1 MSVTN
6 VTCKI
11 GDKEIKFETGKL
23 ALQAPGAV
31 VVTSGDT
38 NVLVTTVANETVR
51 EGIDFFPLTVDV
63 EERMYSAGKIPG
75 GFFRREGRQTEKAI
89 LACRLIDRPLRPS
102 FKEGFRCETQIIA
115 TVLSVDNEN
124 EYDVLALNAASLGLQ
139 LAGVPLDS
147 PIGAVRMS
155 LINDNWVPQASNTE
169 LEDSVFDMVIAGN
182 LNEKGEVDIVMVEA
196 GASDNAFEKIDA
208 GSKAPSEELVADGID
223 SSKQFISELI
233 AAQAE
238 LVSKNDVPVT
248 DWPLVEDFSKELK
261 SDIEDSY
268 KSEVENITSIT
279 DRKERSNKQSELE
292 EQVVEKYIN
301 EEEDNT
307 KAIKLAFKSLVKN
320 VVRDRV
326 ISGGERLDGRSPT
339 DIREISAEIGLLP
352 TVHGSSLFLRGE
364 TQVLNVTTL
373 GMGRLEQML
382 DTIDTVTSK
391 RYMHHYNFP
400 PYSTGEAYMMRGPK
414 RREIGHGALAEKA
427 LVPVIPTKID
437 FPYTIRVVSE
447 AISSN
452 GSTSQASVCAS
463 SLSLMAAGVP
473 IREHVAGIAMG
484 LISKDENY
492 VTLTDILGAEDALGD
507 MDFKVAGTRNVI
519 TALQLDMKIEG
530 LPSDVLRKALNQAM
544 DARHHILDIME
555 DTISTP
561 AESLSGNAPRLE
573 TVELPK
579 DKIGEVIGPKGKN
592 IRKIEEET
600 GVSVE
605 IDDDG
610 ILTLGSTEEDSLAAA
625 KEMVMLIID
634 PPEVEVDT
642 DYDGEVVSVATYGAF
657 INILPGRDGLL
668 HISKFHSEKRVKNPE
683 NVLNIGDKIKVHV
696 DSIENG
702 KVSLS
707 LLEDLDIPEESIDT
721 GGGNRGNRD
730 SRPRR
735 NDRSGRGNSGRGNS
749 GRGNS
754 DRGNR
759 SSRQSD
765 DSSKRKRVS
774 FEDEFEKGI

>member
-1 MSVTN
+1 MSIDN
-6 VTCKI
+6 VKVNI
-11 GDKEIKFETGKL
+11 GNAEIGFETGKL
-23 ALQAPGAV
+23 ALQAPGSV

-38 NVLVTTVANETVR
+38 TVLVTTVANKSVR
-51 EGIDFFPLTVDV
+51 DGIDFFPLTVDV

-102 FKEGFRCETQIIA
+102 FKDGFRCETQIIA

-124 EYDVLALNAASLGLQ
+124 EYDILALNAASLGLQ
-139 LAGVPLDS
+139 LAGVPLES
-147 PIGAVRMS
+147 AVGAVRMS
-155 LINDNWVPQASNTE
+155 LINDNWVVQATNTE
-169 LEDSVFDMVIAGN
+169 LEESVFDMVVAGS
-182 LNEKGEVDIVMVEA
+182 LNPKGEIDIVMVEA
-196 GASDNAFEKIDA
+196 GATDNAFNKIDE
-208 GSKAPSEELVADGID
+208 GSAAPSENIVADGID
-223 SSKQFISELI
+223 MSKEFISKLI
-233 AAQAE
+233 EAQKE
-238 LVSKNDVPVT
+238 LVAKRDVPEI
-248 DWPLVEDFSKELK
+248 DWPIIEDYSEELK
-261 SDIEDSY
+261 SQIGEAFGSDIEAAMAL
-268 KSEVENITSIT
+268 T
-279 DRKERSNKQSELE
+279 DRSERSEKQSELE
-292 EQVVEKYIN
+292 EQAVEKFLD
-301 EEEDNT
+301 EEDDNT
-307 KAIKLAFKSLVKN
+307 KAIKLAFKSIVKN
-320 VVRDRV
+320 TVRDRV
-326 ISGGERLDGRSPT
+326 LSGGARLDGRTPT
-339 DIREISAEIGLLP
+339 DIRNISAEINLLP
-352 TVHGSSLFLRGE
+352 IVHGSSLFLRGE

-373 GMGRLEQML
+373 GMSRLEQML

-400 PYSTGEAYMMRGPK
+400 PYSTGEAYPMRGPK

-427 LVPVIPTKID
+427 LVPVIPPKVD

-484 LISKDENY
+484 LISKDDTY

-530 LPSDVLRKALNQAM
+530 LPADVLRKALNQAM

-555 DTISTP
+555 DTIAEP

-573 TVELPK
+573 TIELPK

-592 IRKIEEET
+592 IKKIEEET
-600 GVSVE
+600 GCSVE

-610 ILTLGSTEEDSLAAA
+610 ILTLGSTEEEAIAAG

-634 PPEVEVDT
+634 PPEAEVGAE
-642 DYDGEVVSVATYGAF
+642 YDGEVVSVATYGAF

-668 HISKFHSEKRVKNPE
+668 HVSRFHSSKRVNNTE
-683 NVLNIGDKIKVHV
+683 AVVSVGDKIKVTV

-707 LLEDLDIPEESIDT
+707 PVEDLEIPKEAE
-721 GGGNRGNRD
+721 GGDSKNSRDRKPSRSRNGNRNGRD
-730 SRPRR
+730 KK
-735 NDRSGRGNSGRGNS
+735 
-749 GRGNS
+749 S
-754 DRGNR
+754 DNGGK
-759 SSRQSD
+759 SSN
-765 DSSKRKRVS
+765 RKRVS
-774 FEDEFEKGI
+774 FEDEFEKGL

>member
-6 VTCKI
+6 VTCNI

-23 ALQAPGAV
+23 ALQAPGSV

-38 NVLVTTVANETVR
+38 NVLVTTVANESVR

-63 EERMYSAGKIPG
+63 EERMYAAGKIPG

-102 FKEGFRCETQIIA
+102 FKDGFRCETQIIA

-124 EYDVLALNAASLGLQ
+124 EYDVLSLNAASLGLQ
-139 LAGVPLDS
+139 LAGIPLES
-147 PIGAVRMS
+147 PVGAVRMS
-155 LINDNWVPQASNTE
+155 LINDEWVVQATNTE
-169 LEDSVFDMVIAGN
+169 QEDSIFDMVIAGK
-182 LNEKGEVDIVMVEA
+182 LNENNEIDIVMVEA
-196 GASDNAFEKIDA
+196 GAKENTFEKIDE
-208 GSKAPSEELVADGID
+208 GSLAPSEDIVADGID
-223 SSKQFISELI
+223 MSKDYILSLI
-233 AAQAE
+233 NSQKE
-238 LVSKNDVPVT
+238 LVAMNDIPSV
-248 DWPLVEDFSKELK
+248 DWPLIEDYTDELK
-261 SDIEDSY
+261 SKIE
-268 KSEVENITSIT
+268 TSCKDELNEIASII
-279 DRKERSNKQSELE
+279 DRSERSSRQNELQE
-292 EQVVEKYIN
+292 KVVEEFLD
-301 EEEDNT
+301 EEEDNS
-307 KAIKLAFKSLVKN
+307 KAIKLAFKSIFKEL
-320 VVRDRV
+320 VRDRV
-326 ISGGERLDGRSPT
+326 VSGGPRLDGRSPT
-339 DIREISAEIGLLP
+339 DIRNISSEINLLP
-352 TVHGSSLFLRGE
+352 MVHGSSLFLRGE

-373 GMGRLEQML
+373 GMSRLEQML

-427 LVPVIPTKID
+427 ILPVIPPKAD

-473 IREHVAGIAMG
+473 IREHVSGIAMG
-484 LISKDENY
+484 LISKNSEF

-507 MDFKVAGTRNVI
+507 MDFKVAGTRGVI

-530 LPSDVLRKALNQAM
+530 LPSDILRKALEQAK

-555 DTISTP
+555 DTISEP
-561 AESLSGNAPRLE
+561 ADSLSGNAPRLE
-573 TVELPK
+573 SIELPK

-600 GVSVE
+600 GASAE

-610 ILTLGSTEEDSLAAA
+610 ILTLGSTEQESLDTA
-625 KEMVMLIID
+625 KEMVMAIID
-634 PPEVEVDT
+634 PEEPELNQE
-642 DYDGEVVSVATYGAF
+642 YEGEVVSLAKYGAF
-657 INILPGRDGLL
+657 INILPGRDGLM
-668 HISKFHSEKRVKNPE
+668 HISKFHSEIRVGDPE
-683 NVLNIGDKIKVHV
+683 KVLTVGDKIQVVV

-702 KVSLS
+702 KVGLTPVNDI
-707 LLEDLDIPEESIDT
+707 EIPEDAIEK
-721 GGGNRGNRD
+721 RQ
-730 SRPRR
+730 
-735 NDRSGRGNSGRGNS
+735 SGKRERKP
-749 GRGNS
+749 
-754 DRGNR
+754 R
-759 SSRQSD
+759 SSKPRENND
-765 DSSKRKRVS
+765 DNKKRKRVS

>member
-1 MSVTN
+1 MSIDN
-6 VTCKI
+6 VKVNI
-11 GDKEIKFETGKL
+11 GNAEIGFETGKL
-23 ALQAPGAV
+23 ALQAPGSV

-38 NVLVTTVANETVR
+38 TVLVTTVANKSVR
-51 EGIDFFPLTVDV
+51 DGIDFFPLTVDV

-102 FKEGFRCETQIIA
+102 FKDGFRCETQIIA

-124 EYDVLALNAASLGLQ
+124 EYDILALNAASLGLQ
-139 LAGVPLDS
+139 LAGVPLES
-147 PIGAVRMS
+147 AVGAVRMS
-155 LINDNWVPQASNTE
+155 LINDNWVVQATNTE
-169 LEDSVFDMVIAGN
+169 LEESVFDMVVAGS
-182 LNEKGEVDIVMVEA
+182 LNPKGEIDIVMVEA
-196 GASDNAFEKIDA
+196 GATDNAFNKIDE
-208 GSKAPSEELVADGID
+208 GSAAPSENIVADGID
-223 SSKQFISELI
+223 MSKEFIAKLI
-233 AAQAE
+233 EAQKE
-238 LVSKNDVPVT
+238 LVAKRDVPEI
-248 DWPLVEDFSKELK
+248 DWPIVEDYSEELK
-261 SDIEDSY
+261 SQISEAFGSDIEAAM
-268 KSEVENITSIT
+268 VIT
-279 DRKERSNKQSELE
+279 DRAERSEKQSELQE
-292 EQVVEKYIN
+292 LAVEKFLD
-301 EEEDNT
+301 EEDDNT
-307 KAIKLAFKSLVKN
+307 KAIKLAFKSIVKN
-320 VVRDRV
+320 TVRDRV
-326 ISGGERLDGRSPT
+326 LSGGARLDGRTPT
-339 DIREISAEIGLLP
+339 DIRNISAEINLLP

-373 GMGRLEQML
+373 GMSRLEQML

-400 PYSTGEAYMMRGPK
+400 PYSTGEAYPMRGPK

-427 LVPVIPTKID
+427 LVPVIPPKVD

-484 LISKDENY
+484 LISKDDTY

-530 LPSDVLRKALNQAM
+530 LPADVLREALNQAM

-555 DTISTP
+555 DTIAEP

-573 TVELPK
+573 TIELPK

-592 IRKIEEET
+592 IKKIEEET
-600 GVSVE
+600 GCTVE

-610 ILTLGSTEEDSLAAA
+610 ILTLGSTEEEAIAAG

-634 PPEVEVDT
+634 PPEAEVGAE
-642 DYDGEVVSVATYGAF
+642 YDGEVVSVATYGAF
-657 INILPGRDGLL
+657 VNILPGRDGLL
-668 HISKFHSEKRVKNPE
+668 HVSKFHSTKRVNNTE
-683 NVLNIGDKIKVHV
+683 SVVTVGDKIKVKV

-707 LLEDLDIPEESIDT
+707 PVEDLDVPDDAVSE
-721 GGGNRGNRD
+721 GNNK
-730 SRPRR
+730 S
-735 NDRSGRGNSGRGNS
+735 NDRRPPRNRSNNRNNKGERNSKNSGK
-749 GRGNS
+749 
-754 DRGNR
+754 
-759 SSRQSD
+759 SSN
-765 DSSKRKRVS
+765 RKRVS
-774 FEDEFEKGI
+774 FEDDFEKGL

>member
-1 MSVTN
+1 MSIDN
-6 VTCKI
+6 VKVDI
-11 GDKEIKFETGKL
+11 GKAEIGFETGKL
-23 ALQAPGAV
+23 ALQAPGSV

-38 NVLVTTVANETVR
+38 TVLVTTVANKSVR
-51 EGIDFFPLTVDV
+51 DGIDFFPLTVDV

-102 FKEGFRCETQIIA
+102 FKDGFRCETQIIA

-124 EYDVLALNAASLGLQ
+124 EYDILALNAASLGLQ
-139 LAGVPLDS
+139 LAGVPLES
-147 PIGAVRMS
+147 AVGAVRMS
-155 LINDNWVPQASNTE
+155 LINDNWVVQATNSE
-169 LEDSVFDMVIAGN
+169 LEDSVFDMVVAGS
-182 LNEKGEVDIVMVEA
+182 LNPKGEIDIVMVEA
-196 GASDNAFEKIDA
+196 GATDNAFAKIDQ
-208 GSKAPSEELVADGID
+208 GSAAPSENIVADGID
-223 SSKQFISELI
+223 MSKEFISKLI
-233 AAQAE
+233 EAQKE
-238 LVSKNDVPVT
+238 LVAKRDVPEI
-248 DWPLVEDFSKELK
+248 DWPIIEDYSEELK
-261 SDIEDSY
+261 SQISEAFGSDIEAAMA
-268 KSEVENITSIT
+268 IT
-279 DRKERSNKQSELE
+279 DRAERSEKQSELQ
-292 EQVVEKYIN
+292 EQAVEKFLD
-301 EEEDNT
+301 EEDDNT
-307 KAIKLAFKSLVKN
+307 KAIKLAFKSIVKN
-320 VVRDRV
+320 TVRDRV
-326 ISGGERLDGRSPT
+326 LSGGARLDGRTPT
-339 DIREISAEIGLLP
+339 DIRNISAEINLLP

-373 GMGRLEQML
+373 GMSRLEQML

-400 PYSTGEAYMMRGPK
+400 PYSTGEAYPMRGPK

-427 LVPVIPTKID
+427 LVPVVPPKVD

-484 LISKDENY
+484 LISKDDTY

-530 LPSDVLRKALNQAM
+530 LPADVLRKALNQAM

-555 DTISTP
+555 DTIAEP

-573 TVELPK
+573 TIELPK

-592 IRKIEEET
+592 IKKIEEET
-600 GVSVE
+600 GCSVE

-610 ILTLGSTEEDSLAAA
+610 ILTLGSTEEEAIAAG
-625 KEMVMLIID
+625 KEMVMMIID
-634 PPEVEVDT
+634 PPEAEVGAE
-642 DYDGEVVSVATYGAF
+642 YDGEIVSVATYGAF
-657 INILPGRDGLL
+657 VNILPGRDGLL
-668 HISKFHSEKRVKNPE
+668 HVSKFHSSKRVNNTE
-683 NVLNIGDKIKVHV
+683 AVVSVGDKVKVKV

-707 LLEDLDIPEESIDT
+707 PVEDLEVPDDAVGDGNNKSNDRRPPRNKSNNRN
-721 GGGNRGNRD
+721 NRGERKPKN
-730 SRPRR
+730 
-735 NDRSGRGNSGRGNS
+735 GGK
-749 GRGNS
+749 
-754 DRGNR
+754 
-759 SSRQSD
+759 SSN
-765 DSSKRKRVS
+765 RKRVS
-774 FEDEFEKGI
+774 FEDEFEKGL

>member
-1 MSVTN
+1 MSIDN
-6 VTCKI
+6 VKVDI
-11 GDKEIKFETGKL
+11 GKVEIGFETGKL
-23 ALQAPGAV
+23 ALQAPGSV

-38 NVLVTTVANETVR
+38 TVLVTTVANKSVR
-51 EGIDFFPLTVDV
+51 DGIDFFPLTVDV

-102 FKEGFRCETQIIA
+102 FKDGFRCETQIIA

-124 EYDVLALNAASLGLQ
+124 EYDILALNAASLGLQ
-139 LAGVPLDS
+139 LAGVPLES
-147 PIGAVRMS
+147 AVGAVRMS
-155 LINDNWVPQASNTE
+155 LINDNWVVQATNSE
-169 LEDSVFDMVIAGN
+169 LEDSVFDMVVAGS
-182 LNEKGEVDIVMVEA
+182 LNPKGEIDIVMVEA
-196 GASDNAFEKIDA
+196 GATDNAFAKIDE
-208 GSKAPSEELVADGID
+208 GSAAPSENIVADGID
-223 SSKQFISELI
+223 MSKEFISKLI
-233 AAQAE
+233 EAQKE
-238 LVSKNDVPVT
+238 LVAKRDVPEI
-248 DWPLVEDFSKELK
+248 DWPIIEDYSEELK
-261 SDIEDSY
+261 SQISEAFGSDIE
-268 KSEVENITSIT
+268 TAMSIT
-279 DRKERSNKQSELE
+279 DRAERSEKQSELQ
-292 EQVVEKYIN
+292 EQAVEKFLD

-307 KAIKLAFKSLVKN
+307 KAIKLAFKSIVKN
-320 VVRDRV
+320 TVRDRV
-326 ISGGERLDGRSPT
+326 LSGGARLDGRTPT
-339 DIREISAEIGLLP
+339 DIRNISAEINLLP

-373 GMGRLEQML
+373 GMSRLEQML

-400 PYSTGEAYMMRGPK
+400 PYSTGEAYPMRGPK

-427 LVPVIPTKID
+427 LVPVVPPKVD

-484 LISKDENY
+484 LISKDDTY

-530 LPSDVLRKALNQAM
+530 LPADVLRKALNQAM

-555 DTISTP
+555 DTIAEP

-573 TVELPK
+573 TIELPK

-592 IRKIEEET
+592 IKKIEEET
-600 GVSVE
+600 GCSVE

-610 ILTLGSTEEDSLAAA
+610 ILTLGSTEEEAIAAG
-625 KEMVMLIID
+625 KEMVMMIID
-634 PPEVEVDT
+634 PPEAEVGAE
-642 DYDGEVVSVATYGAF
+642 YDGEIVSVATYGAF
-657 INILPGRDGLL
+657 VNILPGRDGLL
-668 HISKFHSEKRVKNPE
+668 HVSKFHSSKRVNNTE
-683 NVLNIGDKIKVHV
+683 AVVSVGDKVKVKV

-707 LLEDLDIPEESIDT
+707 PVEDLEVPDDAVGDGNNKSNDRRPPRNKSNNRN
-721 GGGNRGNRD
+721 NRGERKPKN
-730 SRPRR
+730 
-735 NDRSGRGNSGRGNS
+735 GGK
-749 GRGNS
+749 
-754 DRGNR
+754 
-759 SSRQSD
+759 SSN
-765 DSSKRKRVS
+765 RKRVS
-774 FEDEFEKGI
+774 FEDEFEKGL

>member
-1 MSVTN
+1 MSIDN
-6 VTCKI
+6 VKVNI
-11 GDKEIKFETGKL
+11 GDAEIGFETGKL
-23 ALQAPGAV
+23 ALQAPGSV

-38 NVLVTTVANETVR
+38 TVLVTTVANKSVR
-51 EGIDFFPLTVDV
+51 DGIDFFPLTVDV

-124 EYDVLALNAASLGLQ
+124 EYDILALNAASLGLQ
-139 LAGVPLDS
+139 LAGVPLES
-147 PIGAVRMS
+147 AVGAVRMS
-155 LINDNWVPQASNTE
+155 LINDNWVVQATNTK
-169 LEDSVFDMVIAGN
+169 LEDSVFDMVVAGS
-182 LNEKGEVDIVMVEA
+182 LNPKGEIDIVMVEA
-196 GASDNAFEKIDA
+196 GATDNAFEKIDE
-208 GSKAPSEELVADGID
+208 GSAKPSENIVADGID
-223 SSKQFISELI
+223 MSKEFIAKLI
-233 AAQAE
+233 EAQKE
-238 LVSKNDVPVT
+238 LVAKRDIPEV
-248 DWPLVEDFSKELK
+248 DWPIIEDYSEELK
-261 SDIEDSY
+261 SQVIEAFGSDIETVMGLTNRSDR
-268 KSEVENITSIT
+268 SE
-279 DRKERSNKQSELE
+279 KQRELE
-292 EQVVEKYIN
+292 EQAVEKFLD
-301 EEEDNT
+301 EEDDNT
-307 KAIKLAFKSLVKN
+307 KAIKLAFKSVVKN
-320 VVRDRV
+320 TVRDRV
-326 ISGGERLDGRSPT
+326 LSGGVRLDGRTPT
-339 DIREISAEIGLLP
+339 DIRNISAEINLLP

-373 GMGRLEQML
+373 GMSRLEQML

-400 PYSTGEAYMMRGPK
+400 PYSTGEAYPMRGPK

-427 LVPVIPTKID
+427 LVPVVPPKVD

-484 LISKDENY
+484 LISKDDTY
-492 VTLTDILGAEDALGD
+492 ITLTDILGAEDALGD

-530 LPSDVLRKALNQAM
+530 LPADVLRKALNQAM

-555 DTISTP
+555 DTIAEP

-573 TVELPK
+573 TIELPK

-592 IRKIEEET
+592 IKKIEEET
-600 GVSVE
+600 GCSVE

-610 ILTLGSTEEDSLAAA
+610 ILTLGSTEEEAIAAG
-625 KEMVMLIID
+625 KEMVMMIID
-634 PPEVEVDT
+634 PPEAEVGVE
-642 DYDGEVVSVATYGAF
+642 YDGEIVSVATYGAF

-668 HISKFHSEKRVKNPE
+668 HVSKFHSTKRVNNTE
-683 NVLNIGDKIKVHV
+683 AVVSVGDKVKVKV

-707 LLEDLDIPEESIDT
+707 PVEDLDVPDDAV
-721 GGGNRGNRD
+721 GGGND
-730 SRPRR
+730 KS
-735 NDRSGRGNSGRGNS
+735 NDRRPSRNKSNNRNNRGDRNNKNSGKPSN
-749 GRGNS
+749 
-754 DRGNR
+754 
-759 SSRQSD
+759 
-765 DSSKRKRVS
+765 RKRVS
-774 FEDEFEKGI
+774 FEDDFEKGL

>member
-11 GDKEIKFETGKL
+11 GDKTIKFETGKL

-31 VVTSGDT
+31 VATSGDT
-38 NVLVTTVANETVR
+38 NVLVTTVANKTVR
-51 EGIDFFPLTVDV
+51 DGIDFFPLTVDV
-63 EERMYSAGKIPG
+63 EERMYAAGKIPG

-102 FKEGFRCETQIIA
+102 FADGFRCETQIIA

-124 EYDVLALNAASLGLQ
+124 EYDILSLNAASLGLQ
-139 LAGVPLDS
+139 LAGVPLES
-147 PIGAVRMS
+147 PVGAVRMS
-155 LINDNWVPQASNTE
+155 LINDNWVVQATNSE
-169 LEDSVFDMVIAGN
+169 QEESIFDMVVAGK
-182 LNEKGEVDIVMVEA
+182 LNANNEVDIVMVEA
-196 GASDNAFEKIDA
+196 GATDNSFEKIDA
-208 GSKAPSEELVADGID
+208 GSVAPSENIVADGID
-223 SSKQFISELI
+223 MSKDFIATLI
-233 AAQAE
+233 NAQKE
-238 LVSKNDVPVT
+238 LVAMNDVPVVE
-248 DWPLVEDFSKELK
+248 WPLVEDYSTELK
-261 SDIEDSY
+261 TSIDTAYQGKVE
-268 KSEVENITSIT
+268 EVMAIT
-279 DRKERSNKQSELE
+279 DRSERSEKQSELQDMVLE
-292 EQVVEKYIN
+292 EFTN
-301 EEEDNT
+301 EEGNNT
-307 KAIKLAFKSLVKN
+307 KAIKLAFKSLVKT

-326 ISGGERLDGRSPT
+326 IDGGPRLDGRTPT
-339 DIREISAEIGLLP
+339 DIRNISAEINLLP
-352 TVHGSSLFLRGE
+352 MVHGSSLFLRGE

-373 GMGRLEQML
+373 GMSRLEQML

-427 LVPVIPTKID
+427 MIPVIPVKVD

-484 LISKDENY
+484 LISKDDNY

-507 MDFKVAGTRNVI
+507 MDFKVAGTRGVI

-530 LPSDVLRKALNQAM
+530 LPSDVLRKALTQAM

-555 DTISTP
+555 DAISEP
-561 AESLSGNAPRLE
+561 ADKLSGNAPRLE

-610 ILTLGSTEEDSLAAA
+610 ILTLGSTEEEGLAAA

-642 DYDGEVVSVATYGAF
+642 DYDGEVVSIATYGAF

-668 HISKFHSEKRVKNPE
+668 HISKFHSEKRVSNPE
-683 NVLNIGDKIKVHV
+683 NILSAGDKIKVHV

-702 KVSLS
+702 KISLS
-707 LLEDLDIPEESIDT
+707 LLEDLEIPEESVDK
-721 GGGNRGNRD
+721 GGSRKDSKRPDNR
-730 SRPRR
+730 RR
-735 NDRSGRGNSGRGNS
+735 NDRPN
-749 GRGNS
+749 
-754 DRGNR
+754 NR
-759 SSRQSD
+759 NRNDKPREEKPSN
-765 DSSKRKRVS
+765 DSPKRKRVS
-774 FEDEFEKGI
+774 FEDDFEKGI

>member
-1 MSVTN
+1 MSIDN
-6 VTCKI
+6 VKVDI
-11 GDKEIKFETGKL
+11 GKAEIGFETGKL
-23 ALQAPGAV
+23 ALQAPGSV

-38 NVLVTTVANETVR
+38 TVLVTTVANKSVR
-51 EGIDFFPLTVDV
+51 DGIDFFPLTVDV

-102 FKEGFRCETQIIA
+102 FKDGFRCETQIIA

-124 EYDVLALNAASLGLQ
+124 EYDILALNAASLGLQ
-139 LAGVPLDS
+139 LAGVPLES
-147 PIGAVRMS
+147 AVGAVRMS
-155 LINDNWVPQASNTE
+155 LINDNWVVQATNSE
-169 LEDSVFDMVIAGN
+169 LEDSVFDMVVAGS
-182 LNEKGEVDIVMVEA
+182 LNPKGEIDIVMVEA
-196 GASDNAFEKIDA
+196 GATDNAFAKIDE
-208 GSKAPSEELVADGID
+208 GSAAPSENIVADGID
-223 SSKQFISELI
+223 MSKEFISKLI
-233 AAQAE
+233 EAQKE
-238 LVSKNDVPVT
+238 LVAKRDVPEI
-248 DWPLVEDFSKELK
+248 DWPIIEDYSEELK
-261 SDIEDSY
+261 LQISEAFGSDIE
-268 KSEVENITSIT
+268 TAMAIT
-279 DRKERSNKQSELE
+279 DRAERSEKQSELQ
-292 EQVVEKYIN
+292 EQAVEKFLD
-301 EEEDNT
+301 EEDDNT
-307 KAIKLAFKSLVKN
+307 KSIKLAFKSIVKN
-320 VVRDRV
+320 TVRDRV
-326 ISGGERLDGRSPT
+326 LSGGARLDGRTPT
-339 DIREISAEIGLLP
+339 DIRNISAEINLLP

-373 GMGRLEQML
+373 GMSRLEQML

-400 PYSTGEAYMMRGPK
+400 PYSTGEAYPMRGPK

-427 LVPVIPTKID
+427 LVPVVPPKVD

-484 LISKDENY
+484 LISKDDTY

-530 LPSDVLRKALNQAM
+530 LPADVLRKALNQAM

-555 DTISTP
+555 DTIAEP

-573 TVELPK
+573 TIELPK

-592 IRKIEEET
+592 IKKIEEET
-600 GVSVE
+600 GCSVE

-610 ILTLGSTEEDSLAAA
+610 ILTLGSTEEEAIAAG
-625 KEMVMLIID
+625 KEMVMMIID
-634 PPEVEVDT
+634 PPEAEVGAE
-642 DYDGEVVSVATYGAF
+642 YDGEIVSVATYGAF
-657 INILPGRDGLL
+657 VNILPGRDGLL
-668 HISKFHSEKRVKNPE
+668 HVSKFHSSKRVNNTE
-683 NVLNIGDKIKVHV
+683 AVVSVGDKVKVKV

-707 LLEDLDIPEESIDT
+707 PVEDLEVPDDAVGDGNNKSNDRRPPRNKSNNRN
-721 GGGNRGNRD
+721 NRGERKPKN
-730 SRPRR
+730 
-735 NDRSGRGNSGRGNS
+735 GGK
-749 GRGNS
+749 
-754 DRGNR
+754 
-759 SSRQSD
+759 SSN
-765 DSSKRKRVS
+765 RKRVS
-774 FEDEFEKGI
+774 FEDEFEKGL

>member
-1 MSVTN
+1 MSIDN
-6 VTCKI
+6 VKVNI
-11 GDKEIKFETGKL
+11 GNSEIGFETGKL
-23 ALQAPGAV
+23 ALQAPGSV

-38 NVLVTTVANETVR
+38 TVLVTTVANKSVR
-51 EGIDFFPLTVDV
+51 DGIDFFPLTVDV

-102 FKEGFRCETQIIA
+102 FKDGFRCETQIIA

-124 EYDVLALNAASLGLQ
+124 EYDILALNAASLGLQ
-139 LAGVPLDS
+139 LAGVPLES
-147 PIGAVRMS
+147 AVGAVRMS
-155 LINDNWVPQASNTE
+155 LINDNWVVQATNSE
-169 LEDSVFDMVIAGN
+169 LEDSVFDMVVAGS
-182 LNEKGEVDIVMVEA
+182 LNPKGEIDIVMVEA
-196 GASDNAFEKIDA
+196 GATDNAFAKIDE
-208 GSKAPSEELVADGID
+208 GSAAPSENIVADGID
-223 SSKQFISELI
+223 MSKEFILKLI
-233 AAQAE
+233 EAQKE
-238 LVSKNDVPVT
+238 LVAKRDVPEV
-248 DWPLVEDFSKELK
+248 DWPIIEDYSEELK
-261 SDIEDSY
+261 SQISEVFGSDIE
-268 KSEVENITSIT
+268 TAMALT
-279 DRKERSNKQSELE
+279 DRSERSEKQSELQE
-292 EQVVEKYIN
+292 LAVEKFLD
-301 EEEDNT
+301 EEDDNT
-307 KAIKLAFKSLVKN
+307 KAIKLAFKSIVKN
-320 VVRDRV
+320 TVRDRV
-326 ISGGERLDGRSPT
+326 LSGGARLDGRTPT
-339 DIREISAEIGLLP
+339 DIRNISAEINLLP

-373 GMGRLEQML
+373 GMSRLEQML

-400 PYSTGEAYMMRGPK
+400 PYSTGEAYPMRGPK

-427 LVPVIPTKID
+427 LVPVIPPKVD

-484 LISKDENY
+484 LISKDDTY

-530 LPSDVLRKALNQAM
+530 LPADVLRKALNQAM
-544 DARHHILDIME
+544 DARHHILDLME
-555 DTISTP
+555 DTIAEP

-573 TVELPK
+573 TIELPK

-592 IRKIEEET
+592 IKKIEEET
-600 GVSVE
+600 GCSVE

-610 ILTLGSTEEDSLAAA
+610 ILTLGSTEEEAIAAG

-634 PPEVEVDT
+634 PPEAEVGAQ
-642 DYDGEVVSVATYGAF
+642 YDGEVVSVATYGAF

-668 HISKFHSEKRVKNPE
+668 HVSKFHSSKRVNNTE
-683 NVLNIGDKIKVHV
+683 AVVSVGDKIKVNV

-707 LLEDLDIPEESIDT
+707 PVEDLEIPEEAE
-721 GGGNRGNRD
+721 GGDSKNSRDRIPSRSRNGNRNGRD
-730 SRPRR
+730 KK
-735 NDRSGRGNSGRGNS
+735 
-749 GRGNS
+749 S
-754 DRGNR
+754 DNGGK
-759 SSRQSD
+759 SSN
-765 DSSKRKRVS
+765 RKRVS
-774 FEDEFEKGI
+774 FEDEFEKGL

>member
-11 GDKEIKFETGKL
+11 NEKEIKFETGKL

-31 VVTSGDT
+31 VVSSGET

-63 EERMYSAGKIPG
+63 EERMYAAGKIPG

-102 FKEGFRCETQIIA
+102 FNDGFRCETQIIA

-147 PIGAVRMS
+147 PVGAVRMS
-155 LINDNWVPQASNTE
+155 LIGDNWVPQATNSEIEN
-169 LEDSVFDMVIAGN
+169 SVFDMVIAGN
-182 LNEKGEVDIVMVEA
+182 LNENNEIDIVMVEA
-196 GASDNAFEKIDA
+196 GATDTALEKIDA
-208 GSKAPSEELVADGID
+208 GSTTPTEDVVADGID
-223 SSKQFISELI
+223 KSKEYILKLI
-233 AAQAE
+233 NAQAE
-238 LVSKNDVPVT
+238 LVSQNEVPDI
-248 DWPLVEDFSKELK
+248 DWPL
-261 SDIEDSY
+261 IEDYTPELLSELEQTF
-268 KSEVENITSIT
+268 KSEIEDITSIT
-279 DRKERSNKQSELE
+279 DRKERNNKQSVLE
-292 EQVVEKYIN
+292 DSAVEKYLN
-301 EEEDNT
+301 EEEDNS
-307 KAIKLAFKSLVKN
+307 KAIKLAFKSIVKN

-326 ISGGERLDGRSPT
+326 ISGGKRLDGRSPE
-339 DIREISAEIGLLP
+339 DIRDISAEIDLLP

-484 LISKDENY
+484 LISKEDKY

-507 MDFKVAGTRNVI
+507 MDFKVAGTRNMI

-555 DTISTP
+555 DTISEP

-573 TVELPK
+573 TIELPK

-610 ILTLGSTEEDSLAAA
+610 VLTLGSTEEDSLSEA

-634 PPEVEVDT
+634 PPEVEIDT
-642 DYDGEVVSVATYGAF
+642 DYEGEVVSVATYGAF

-707 LLEDLDIPEESIDT
+707 LLEDLEIPEESIDS
-721 GGGNRGNRD
+721 GGSNRGNRD

-735 NDRSGRGNSGRGNS
+735 N
-749 GRGNS
+749 
-754 DRGNR
+754 NR
-759 SSRQSD
+759 SDKGDRNSKSKN

>member
-63 EERMYSAGKIPG
+63 EERMYAAGKIPG

-182 LNEKGEVDIVMVEA
+182 LNDKGEVDIVMVEA

-238 LVSKNDVPVT
+238 LVSKNEVPVI
-248 DWPLVEDFSKELK
+248 DWPLIEDFSKELK

-307 KAIKLAFKSLVKN
+307 KEIKLAFKSLVKN

-326 ISGGERLDGRSPT
+326 ISGGARLDGRSPT

-427 LVPVIPTKID
+427 LVPVIPNKID

-530 LPSDVLRKALNQAM
+530 LPSDVLRKALSQAM

-555 DTISTP
+555 DTISEP

-730 SRPRR
+730 SRPKR
-735 NDRSGRGNSGRGNS
+735 NDRSGRGNSGK
-749 GRGNS
+749 
-754 DRGNR
+754 GNR
-759 SSRQSD
+759 SSRQSND
-765 DSSKRKRVS
+765 TSKRKRVS

>member
-1 MSVTN
+1 MSIDN
-6 VTCKI
+6 VKVNI
-11 GDKEIKFETGKL
+11 GNAEIGFETGKL
-23 ALQAPGAV
+23 ALQAPGSV

-38 NVLVTTVANETVR
+38 TVLVTTVANKSVR
-51 EGIDFFPLTVDV
+51 DGIDFFPLTVDV

-102 FKEGFRCETQIIA
+102 FKDGFRCETQIIA

-124 EYDVLALNAASLGLQ
+124 EYDILALNAASLGLQ
-139 LAGVPLDS
+139 LAGVPLES
-147 PIGAVRMS
+147 AVGAVRMS
-155 LINDNWVPQASNTE
+155 LINDNWVVQATNTE
-169 LEDSVFDMVIAGN
+169 LEESVFDMVVAGS
-182 LNEKGEVDIVMVEA
+182 LNPKGEIDIVMVEA
-196 GASDNAFEKIDA
+196 GATDNAFNKIDE
-208 GSKAPSEELVADGID
+208 GSAAPSENIVADGID
-223 SSKQFISELI
+223 MSKEFISKLI
-233 AAQAE
+233 EAQKE
-238 LVSKNDVPVT
+238 LVAKRDVPEV
-248 DWPLVEDFSKELK
+248 DWPIIEDYSEELQSKISEAFG
-261 SDIEDSY
+261 SDIE
-268 KSEVENITSIT
+268 TAMAIT
-279 DRKERSNKQSELE
+279 DRSERSEKQSTLE
-292 EQVVEKYIN
+292 EQAVEKFLD
-301 EEEDNT
+301 EEDDNT
-307 KAIKLAFKSLVKN
+307 KAIKLAFKSIVKN
-320 VVRDRV
+320 TVRDRV
-326 ISGGERLDGRSPT
+326 LSGGARLDGRTPT
-339 DIREISAEIGLLP
+339 DIRNISAEINLLP

-373 GMGRLEQML
+373 GMSRLEQML

-400 PYSTGEAYMMRGPK
+400 PYSTGEAYPMRGPK

-427 LVPVIPTKID
+427 LVPVIPPKVD

-484 LISKDENY
+484 LISKDDTY

-530 LPSDVLRKALNQAM
+530 LPADVLRKALNQAM

-555 DTISTP
+555 DTIAEP

-573 TVELPK
+573 TIELPK

-592 IRKIEEET
+592 IKKIEEET
-600 GVSVE
+600 GCSVE

-610 ILTLGSTEEDSLAAA
+610 ILTLGSTEEEAIAAG

-634 PPEVEVDT
+634 PPEAEVGAE
-642 DYDGEVVSVATYGAF
+642 YDGEVVSVATYGAF

-668 HISKFHSEKRVKNPE
+668 HVSKFHSSKRVNNTE
-683 NVLNIGDKIKVHV
+683 AVVSVGDKIKVNV

-707 LLEDLDIPEESIDT
+707 PVEDLEIPEEAE
-721 GGGNRGNRD
+721 GGDSKNSRDRKPSRSRNGNRNGRD
-730 SRPRR
+730 KK
-735 NDRSGRGNSGRGNS
+735 
-749 GRGNS
+749 S
-754 DRGNR
+754 DNGGK
-759 SSRQSD
+759 SSN
-765 DSSKRKRVS
+765 RKRVS
-774 FEDEFEKGI
+774 FEDEFEKGL

>member
-1 MSVTN
+1 MSIDN
-6 VTCKI
+6 VKVDI
-11 GDKEIKFETGKL
+11 GKAEIGFETGKL
-23 ALQAPGAV
+23 ALQAPGSV

-38 NVLVTTVANETVR
+38 TVLVTTVANKSVR
-51 EGIDFFPLTVDV
+51 DGIDFFPLTVDV

-102 FKEGFRCETQIIA
+102 FKDGFRCETQIIA

-124 EYDVLALNAASLGLQ
+124 EYDILALNAASLGLQ
-139 LAGVPLDS
+139 LAGVPLES
-147 PIGAVRMS
+147 AVGAVRMS
-155 LINDNWVPQASNTE
+155 LINDNWVVQATNSE
-169 LEDSVFDMVIAGN
+169 LEDSVFDMVVAGS
-182 LNEKGEVDIVMVEA
+182 LNPKGEIDIVMVEA
-196 GASDNAFEKIDA
+196 GATDNAFAKIDE
-208 GSKAPSEELVADGID
+208 GSAAPSENIVADGID
-223 SSKQFISELI
+223 MSKEFIAKLI
-233 AAQAE
+233 EAQKE
-238 LVSKNDVPVT
+238 LVAKRDVPEI
-248 DWPLVEDFSKELK
+248 DWPIVEDYSEELK
-261 SDIEDSY
+261 SQISEAFGSDIEAAMAL
-268 KSEVENITSIT
+268 T
-279 DRKERSNKQSELE
+279 DRAERSEKQSELQE
-292 EQVVEKYIN
+292 LAVEKFLD
-301 EEEDNT
+301 EEDDNT
-307 KAIKLAFKSLVKN
+307 KAIKLAFKSIVKN
-320 VVRDRV
+320 TVRDRV
-326 ISGGERLDGRSPT
+326 LSGGARLDGRTPT
-339 DIREISAEIGLLP
+339 DIRNISAEINLLP

-373 GMGRLEQML
+373 GMSRLEQML

-400 PYSTGEAYMMRGPK
+400 PYSTGEAYPMRGPK

-427 LVPVIPTKID
+427 LVPVIPPKVD

-484 LISKDENY
+484 LISKDDTY

-530 LPSDVLRKALNQAM
+530 LPADVLRKALNQAM

-555 DTISTP
+555 DTISEP

-573 TVELPK
+573 TIELPK

-592 IRKIEEET
+592 IKKIEEET
-600 GVSVE
+600 GCSVE

-610 ILTLGSTEEDSLAAA
+610 ILTLGSTEEEAIAAG
-625 KEMVMLIID
+625 KEMVMMIID
-634 PPEVEVDT
+634 PPEAEVGAA
-642 DYDGEVVSVATYGAF
+642 YDGEVVSVATYGAF

-668 HISKFHSEKRVKNPE
+668 HVSRFHSSKRVNNTE
-683 NVLNIGDKIKVHV
+683 AVVSVGDKIKVTV

-707 LLEDLDIPEESIDT
+707 PVEDLDIPEEAE
-721 GGGNRGNRD
+721 GGDSKNSRDRKPSRSRNGNRNGRDKKSDNR
-730 SRPRR
+730 
-735 NDRSGRGNSGRGNS
+735 GK
-749 GRGNS
+749 
-754 DRGNR
+754 
-759 SSRQSD
+759 SSN
-765 DSSKRKRVS
+765 RKRVS
-774 FEDEFEKGI
+774 FEDEFEKGL

>member
-1 MSVTN
+1 MSIDN
-6 VTCKI
+6 VKVDI
-11 GDKEIKFETGKL
+11 GKAEIGFETGKL
-23 ALQAPGAV
+23 ALQAPGSV

-38 NVLVTTVANETVR
+38 TVLVTTVANKSVR
-51 EGIDFFPLTVDV
+51 DGIDFFPLTVDV

-102 FKEGFRCETQIIA
+102 FKDGFRCETQIIA

-124 EYDVLALNAASLGLQ
+124 EYDILALNAASLGLQ
-139 LAGVPLDS
+139 LAGVPLES
-147 PIGAVRMS
+147 AVGAVRMS
-155 LINDNWVPQASNTE
+155 LINDNWVVQATNSE
-169 LEDSVFDMVIAGN
+169 LEDSVFDMVVAGS
-182 LNEKGEVDIVMVEA
+182 LNPKGEIDIVMVEA
-196 GASDNAFEKIDA
+196 GATDNAFAKIDE
-208 GSKAPSEELVADGID
+208 GSAAPSENIVADGID
-223 SSKQFISELI
+223 MSKEFISKLI
-233 AAQAE
+233 EAQKE
-238 LVSKNDVPVT
+238 LVAKRDVPEI
-248 DWPLVEDFSKELK
+248 DWPIIEDYSEELK
-261 SDIEDSY
+261 SQISEAFSSDIE
-268 KSEVENITSIT
+268 TAMAIT
-279 DRKERSNKQSELE
+279 DRAERSEKQSELQ
-292 EQVVEKYIN
+292 EQAVEKFLD
-301 EEEDNT
+301 EEDDNT
-307 KAIKLAFKSLVKN
+307 KAIKLAFKSIVKN
-320 VVRDRV
+320 TVRDRV
-326 ISGGERLDGRSPT
+326 LSGGARLDGRTPT
-339 DIREISAEIGLLP
+339 DIRNISAEINLLP

-373 GMGRLEQML
+373 GMSRLEQML

-400 PYSTGEAYMMRGPK
+400 PYSTGEAYPMRGPK

-427 LVPVIPTKID
+427 LVPVVPPKVD

-484 LISKDENY
+484 LISKDDTY

-530 LPSDVLRKALNQAM
+530 LPADVLRKALNQAM

-555 DTISTP
+555 DTIAEP

-573 TVELPK
+573 TIELPK

-592 IRKIEEET
+592 IKKIEEET
-600 GVSVE
+600 GCSVE

-610 ILTLGSTEEDSLAAA
+610 ILTLGSTEEEAIAAG
-625 KEMVMLIID
+625 KEMVMMIID
-634 PPEVEVDT
+634 PPEAEVGAE
-642 DYDGEVVSVATYGAF
+642 YDGEIVSVATYGAF
-657 INILPGRDGLL
+657 VNILPGRDGLL
-668 HISKFHSEKRVKNPE
+668 HVSKFHSSKRVNNTE
-683 NVLNIGDKIKVHV
+683 AVVSVGDKVKVKV

-707 LLEDLDIPEESIDT
+707 PVEDLEVPDDAVGDGNNKSNDRRPPRNKSNNRN
-721 GGGNRGNRD
+721 NRGERKPKN
-730 SRPRR
+730 
-735 NDRSGRGNSGRGNS
+735 GGK
-749 GRGNS
+749 
-754 DRGNR
+754 
-759 SSRQSD
+759 SSN
-765 DSSKRKRVS
+765 RKRVS
-774 FEDEFEKGI
+774 FEDEFEKGL

>member
-1 MSVTN
+1 MSIDN
-6 VTCKI
+6 VKVNI
-11 GDKEIKFETGKL
+11 GNAEIGFETGKL
-23 ALQAPGAV
+23 ALQAPGSV

-38 NVLVTTVANETVR
+38 TVLVTTVANKSVR
-51 EGIDFFPLTVDV
+51 DGIDFFPLTVDV

-102 FKEGFRCETQIIA
+102 FKDGFRCETQIIA

-124 EYDVLALNAASLGLQ
+124 EYDILALNAASLGLQ
-139 LAGVPLDS
+139 LAGVPLES
-147 PIGAVRMS
+147 AVGAVRMS
-155 LINDNWVPQASNTE
+155 LINDNWVVQATNTE
-169 LEDSVFDMVIAGN
+169 LEESVFDMVVAGS
-182 LNEKGEVDIVMVEA
+182 LNPKGEIDIVMVEA
-196 GASDNAFEKIDA
+196 GATDNAFNKIDE
-208 GSKAPSEELVADGID
+208 GSAAPSENIVADGID
-223 SSKQFISELI
+223 MSKEFISKLI
-233 AAQAE
+233 EAQKE
-238 LVSKNDVPVT
+238 LVAKRDVPEV
-248 DWPLVEDFSKELK
+248 DWPIIEDYSEELK
-261 SDIEDSY
+261 SQISEAFGSDIE
-268 KSEVENITSIT
+268 TAMAIT
-279 DRKERSNKQSELE
+279 DRSERSEKQSSLE
-292 EQVVEKYIN
+292 EQAIEKFLD
-301 EEEDNT
+301 EDDDNT
-307 KAIKLAFKSLVKN
+307 KAIKLAFKSIVKN
-320 VVRDRV
+320 TVRDRV
-326 ISGGERLDGRSPT
+326 LSGGARLDGRTPT
-339 DIREISAEIGLLP
+339 DIRNISAEINLLP

-373 GMGRLEQML
+373 GMSRLEQML

-400 PYSTGEAYMMRGPK
+400 PYSTGEAYPMRGPK

-427 LVPVIPTKID
+427 LVPVIPPKVD

-484 LISKDENY
+484 LISKDDTY

-530 LPSDVLRKALNQAM
+530 LPADVLRKALNQAM

-555 DTISTP
+555 DTIAEP

-573 TVELPK
+573 TIELPK

-592 IRKIEEET
+592 IKKIEEET
-600 GVSVE
+600 GCSVE

-610 ILTLGSTEEDSLAAA
+610 ILTLGSTEEEAIAAG

-634 PPEVEVDT
+634 PPEAEVGAQ
-642 DYDGEVVSVATYGAF
+642 YDGEVVSVATYGAF

-668 HISKFHSEKRVKNPE
+668 HVSKFHSSKRVNNTE
-683 NVLNIGDKIKVHV
+683 AVVSVGDKIKVNV

-707 LLEDLDIPEESIDT
+707 PVEDLEIPEEAE
-721 GGGNRGNRD
+721 GGDSKNSRDRKPSRSRNGNRNGRD
-730 SRPRR
+730 KK
-735 NDRSGRGNSGRGNS
+735 
-749 GRGNS
+749 S
-754 DRGNR
+754 DNGGK
-759 SSRQSD
+759 SSN
-765 DSSKRKRVS
+765 RKRVS
-774 FEDEFEKGI
+774 FEDEFEKGL

>member
-1 MSVTN
+1 MSIDN
-6 VTCKI
+6 VKVDI
-11 GDKEIKFETGKL
+11 GKAEIGFETGKL
-23 ALQAPGAV
+23 ALQAPGSV

-38 NVLVTTVANETVR
+38 TVLVTTVANKSVR
-51 EGIDFFPLTVDV
+51 DGIDFFPLTVDV

-102 FKEGFRCETQIIA
+102 FKDGFRCETQIIA

-124 EYDVLALNAASLGLQ
+124 EYDILALNAASLGLQ
-139 LAGVPLDS
+139 LAGVPLES
-147 PIGAVRMS
+147 AVGAVRMS
-155 LINDNWVPQASNTE
+155 LINDNWVVQATNSE
-169 LEDSVFDMVIAGN
+169 LEDSVFDMVVAGS
-182 LNEKGEVDIVMVEA
+182 LNPKGEIDIVMVEA
-196 GASDNAFEKIDA
+196 GATDNAFAKIDE
-208 GSKAPSEELVADGID
+208 GSAAPSENIVADGID
-223 SSKQFISELI
+223 MSKEYIAKLI
-233 AAQAE
+233 EAQKE
-238 LVSKNDVPVT
+238 LVAKRDVPEI
-248 DWPLVEDFSKELK
+248 DWPIIEDYSEELK
-261 SDIEDSY
+261 SQISEVFGSDIESAMA
-268 KSEVENITSIT
+268 IT
-279 DRKERSNKQSELE
+279 DRAERSEKQSELQ
-292 EQVVEKYIN
+292 EQAVEKFLD
-301 EEEDNT
+301 EEDDNT
-307 KAIKLAFKSLVKN
+307 KAIKLAFKSIVKN
-320 VVRDRV
+320 TVRDRV
-326 ISGGERLDGRSPT
+326 LSGGARLDGRTPT
-339 DIREISAEIGLLP
+339 DIRNISAEINLLP

-373 GMGRLEQML
+373 GMSRLEQML

-400 PYSTGEAYMMRGPK
+400 PYSTGEAYPMRGPK

-427 LVPVIPTKID
+427 LVPVIPPKVD

-484 LISKDENY
+484 LISKDGTY

-530 LPSDVLRKALNQAM
+530 LPADVLRKALNQAM

-555 DTISTP
+555 DTIAEP

-573 TVELPK
+573 TIELPK

-592 IRKIEEET
+592 IKKIEEET
-600 GVSVE
+600 GCSVE

-610 ILTLGSTEEDSLAAA
+610 ILTLGSTEEEAIAAG
-625 KEMVMLIID
+625 KEMVMMIID
-634 PPEVEVDT
+634 PPEAEVGAE
-642 DYDGEVVSVATYGAF
+642 YDGEIVSVATYGAF
-657 INILPGRDGLL
+657 VNILPGRDGLL
-668 HISKFHSEKRVKNPE
+668 HVSKFHSSKRVNNTE
-683 NVLNIGDKIKVHV
+683 AVVSVGDKVKVKV

-707 LLEDLDIPEESIDT
+707 PVEDLEVPDDAVGDGNNKSNDRRPPRNKSNNRN
-721 GGGNRGNRD
+721 NRGERKPKN
-730 SRPRR
+730 
-735 NDRSGRGNSGRGNS
+735 GGK
-749 GRGNS
+749 
-754 DRGNR
+754 
-759 SSRQSD
+759 SSN
-765 DSSKRKRVS
+765 RKRVS
-774 FEDEFEKGI
+774 FEDEFEKGL

>member
-1 MSVTN
+1 MSIDN
-6 VTCKI
+6 VKVNI
-11 GDKEIKFETGKL
+11 GNAEIGFETGKL
-23 ALQAPGAV
+23 VLQAPGSV

-38 NVLVTTVANETVR
+38 TVLVTTVANKSVR
-51 EGIDFFPLTVDV
+51 DGIDFFPLTVDV

-102 FKEGFRCETQIIA
+102 FKDGFRCETQIIA

-124 EYDVLALNAASLGLQ
+124 EYDILALNAASLGLQ
-139 LAGVPLDS
+139 LAGVPLES
-147 PIGAVRMS
+147 AVGAVRMS
-155 LINDNWVPQASNTE
+155 LINDNWVVQATNTE
-169 LEDSVFDMVIAGN
+169 LEESVFDMVVAGS
-182 LNEKGEVDIVMVEA
+182 LNPKGEIDIVMVEA
-196 GASDNAFEKIDA
+196 GATDNAFNKIDE
-208 GSKAPSEELVADGID
+208 GSAAPSENIVADGID
-223 SSKQFISELI
+223 MSKKFIAKLI
-233 AAQAE
+233 EAQKE
-238 LVSKNDVPVT
+238 LVAKRDVPEI
-248 DWPLVEDFSKELK
+248 DWPIVEDYSEELK
-261 SDIEDSY
+261 SQISEAFGSDIEATM
-268 KSEVENITSIT
+268 VIT
-279 DRKERSNKQSELE
+279 DRAERSEKQSELQE
-292 EQVVEKYIN
+292 LAVEKFLD
-301 EEEDNT
+301 EEDDNT
-307 KAIKLAFKSLVKN
+307 KAIKLAFKSIVKN
-320 VVRDRV
+320 TVRDRV
-326 ISGGERLDGRSPT
+326 LSGGARLDGRTPT
-339 DIREISAEIGLLP
+339 DIRNISAEINLLP

-373 GMGRLEQML
+373 GMSRLEQML

-400 PYSTGEAYMMRGPK
+400 PYSTGEAYPMRGPK

-427 LVPVIPTKID
+427 LVPVIPPKVD

-484 LISKDENY
+484 LISKDDTY

-530 LPSDVLRKALNQAM
+530 LPADVLRKALNQAM

-555 DTISTP
+555 DTIAEP

-573 TVELPK
+573 TIELPK

-592 IRKIEEET
+592 IKKIEEET
-600 GVSVE
+600 GCSVE

-610 ILTLGSTEEDSLAAA
+610 ILTLGSTEEEAIAAG

-634 PPEVEVDT
+634 PPEAEVGAE
-642 DYDGEVVSVATYGAF
+642 YDGEVVSVATYGAF
-657 INILPGRDGLL
+657 VNILPGRDGLL
-668 HISKFHSEKRVKNPE
+668 HVSKFHSTKRVNNTE
-683 NVLNIGDKIKVHV
+683 SVVTVGDKIKVKV

-707 LLEDLDIPEESIDT
+707 PVEDLDVPDDAVSE
-721 GGGNRGNRD
+721 GNNK
-730 SRPRR
+730 S
-735 NDRSGRGNSGRGNS
+735 NDRRPPRNRSNNRNNKGERNSKNSGK
-749 GRGNS
+749 
-754 DRGNR
+754 
-759 SSRQSD
+759 SSN
-765 DSSKRKRVS
+765 RKRVS
-774 FEDEFEKGI
+774 FEDDFEKGL

>member
-1 MSVTN
+1 MSIDN
-6 VTCKI
+6 VKVSI
-11 GDKEIKFETGKL
+11 GNSEIVFETGKL
-23 ALQAPGAV
+23 ALQAPGSV
-31 VVTSGDT
+31 VVTSGET
-38 NVLVTTVANETVR
+38 NVLVTTVANKSVR

-102 FKEGFRCETQIIA
+102 FKDGFRCETQIIA

-124 EYDVLALNAASLGLQ
+124 EYDILALNAASLGLQ
-139 LAGVPLDS
+139 LAGVPLES
-147 PIGAVRMS
+147 AVGAVRMS
-155 LINDNWVPQASNTE
+155 LINDNWVVQATNTE
-169 LEDSVFDMVIAGN
+169 IEESVFNMVVAGS
-182 LNEKGEVDIVMVEA
+182 LNSKGEVDIVMVEA
-196 GASDNAFEKIDA
+196 GASDDAFEKIDN
-208 GSKAPSEELVADGID
+208 GSTAPSENIVADGID
-223 SSKQFISELI
+223 LSKEYISKLI
-233 AAQAE
+233 EAQKE
-238 LVSKNDVPVT
+238 LVSKRDIPVV
-248 DWPLVEDFSKELK
+248 DWPIVEDYPEELK
-261 SDIEDSY
+261 TKITDEY
-268 KSEVENITSIT
+268 SEKVDSIT
-279 DRKERSNKQSELE
+279 ALTDRSERSEKQSELQDE
-292 EQVVEKYIN
+292 VIEKFLDD
-301 EEEDNT
+301 ETDNT
-307 KAIKLAFKSLVKN
+307 KAIKLAFKSLVKST
-320 VVRDRV
+320 VRNRV
-326 ISGGERLDGRSPT
+326 LTGGPRLDGRTPT
-339 DIREISAEIGLLP
+339 DIRNISSEIDLLP

-373 GMGRLEQML
+373 GMSRLEQML

-400 PYSTGEAYMMRGPK
+400 PYSTGEAYPMRGPK

-427 LVPVIPTKID
+427 LVPVIPPKID

-484 LISKDENY
+484 LISKDDSY

-530 LPSDVLRKALNQAM
+530 LPSDVLRGALNQAM

-555 DTISTP
+555 DTIAEP

-573 TVELPK
+573 TIELPK

-600 GVSVE
+600 GCSVE

-610 ILTLGSTEEDSLAAA
+610 ILTLGSTEEDAITAG

-634 PPEVEVDT
+634 PPEAEVGAE
-642 DYDGEVVSVATYGAF
+642 YDGEVVSVATYGAF
-657 INILPGRDGLL
+657 VNILPGRDGLL
-668 HISKFHSEKRVKNPE
+668 HVSKFHSSKRVKNTE
-683 NVLNIGDKIKVHV
+683 AVVKNGDKIKVKV

-707 LLEDLDIPEESIDT
+707 PVEDLDIPDDAVGESK
-721 GGGNRGNRD
+721 GNSGDRKP
-730 SRPRR
+730 SRPR
-735 NDRSGRGNSGRGNS
+735 N
-749 GRGNS
+749 
-754 DRGNR
+754 GNR
-759 SSRQSD
+759 NNRSEKKTENNNKSSN
-765 DSSKRKRVS
+765 RKRVS
-774 FEDEFEKGI
+774 FEDEFEKGL

>member
-1 MSVTN
+1 MSIDN
-6 VTCKI
+6 VKVSI
-11 GDKEIKFETGKL
+11 GNSEIVFETGKL
-23 ALQAPGAV
+23 SIQAPGSV
-31 VVTSGDT
+31 VVTSGET
-38 NVLVTTVANETVR
+38 NVLVTTVANKTVR
-51 EGIDFFPLTVDV
+51 DGIDFFPLTVDV

-102 FKEGFRCETQIIA
+102 FKDGFRCETQIIA

-124 EYDVLALNAASLGLQ
+124 EYDILALNAASLGLQ
-139 LAGVPLDS
+139 LAGVPLES
-147 PIGAVRMS
+147 AVGAVRMS
-155 LINDNWVPQASNTE
+155 LINDNWVVQATNTE
-169 LEDSVFDMVIAGN
+169 IEESVFDMVVAGS
-182 LNEKGEVDIVMVEA
+182 LNTKGEVDIVMVEA
-196 GASDNAFEKIDA
+196 AASDSAFEKIDN
-208 GSKAPSEELVADGID
+208 GSKAPSESIVADGID
-223 SSKQFISELI
+223 MSKEFIGKLIDAQKELLSKRSI
-233 AAQAE
+233 PVVDWPIVEDYSAE
-238 LVSKNDVPVT
+238 LGNEIASEYAEEV
-248 DWPLVEDFSKELK
+248 
-261 SDIEDSY
+261 DS
-268 KSEVENITSIT
+268 ITAIT
-279 DRKERSNKQSELE
+279 DRSERSEKQGALQ
-292 EQVVEKYIN
+292 EQVLEKFLDDEVPN
-301 EEEDNT
+301 S
-307 KAIKLAFKSLVKN
+307 KAIKLAFKSLVKST
-320 VVRDRV
+320 VRNRV
-326 ISGGERLDGRSPT
+326 LSGGPRLDGRTPT
-339 DIREISAEIGLLP
+339 DIRNISSEIDILP

-373 GMGRLEQML
+373 GMSRLEQML

-400 PYSTGEAYMMRGPK
+400 PYSTGEAYPMRGPK

-427 LVPVIPTKID
+427 LIPVIPTKID

-484 LISKDENY
+484 LISKDDTY

-530 LPSDVLRKALNQAM
+530 LPSDVLRNALNQAM

-555 DTISTP
+555 DTISEP

-573 TVELPK
+573 TIELPK

-600 GVSVE
+600 GCSVE

-610 ILTLGSTEEDSLAAA
+610 ILTLGSTEEEAIAAG

-634 PPEVEVDT
+634 PPEAEVGAE
-642 DYDGEVVSVATYGAF
+642 YDGEVVSVATYGAF

-668 HISKFHSEKRVKNPE
+668 HVSKFHSSKRVN
-683 NVLNIGDKIKVHV
+683 NTAAAVTVGDKIKVKV

-707 LLEDLDIPEESIDT
+707 PIEDLDVPDDAVGESKGKSGD
-721 GGGNRGNRD
+721 RKP
-730 SRPRR
+730 SRPR
-735 NDRSGRGNSGRGNS
+735 N
-749 GRGNS
+749 
-754 DRGNR
+754 GNR
-759 SSRQSD
+759 NNRSD
-765 DSSKRKRVS
+765 KKPESKGNTSNRKRVS
-774 FEDEFEKGI
+774 FEDDFEKGL

>member
-1 MSVTN
+1 MSIDN
-6 VTCKI
+6 VKVDI
-11 GDKEIKFETGKL
+11 GKAEIGFETGKL
-23 ALQAPGAV
+23 ALQAPGSV

-38 NVLVTTVANETVR
+38 TVLVTTVANKSVR
-51 EGIDFFPLTVDV
+51 DGIDFFPLTVDV

-102 FKEGFRCETQIIA
+102 FKDGFRCETQIIA

-124 EYDVLALNAASLGLQ
+124 EYDILALNAASLGLQ
-139 LAGVPLDS
+139 LAGVPLES
-147 PIGAVRMS
+147 AVGAVRMS
-155 LINDNWVPQASNTE
+155 LINDNWVVQATNSE
-169 LEDSVFDMVIAGN
+169 LEDSVFDMVVAGS
-182 LNEKGEVDIVMVEA
+182 LNPKGEIDIVMVEA
-196 GASDNAFEKIDA
+196 GATDNAFAKIDE
-208 GSKAPSEELVADGID
+208 GSAAPSENIVADGID
-223 SSKQFISELI
+223 MSKEFISKLIEAQKELVAKRDVPEIDWPIIEDYSEELI
-233 AAQAE
+233 SQISEA
-238 LVSKNDVPVT
+238 
-248 DWPLVEDFSKELK
+248 FG
-261 SDIEDSY
+261 SDIE
-268 KSEVENITSIT
+268 TAMAIT
-279 DRKERSNKQSELE
+279 DRAERSEKQSELQ
-292 EQVVEKYIN
+292 EQAVEKFLD

-307 KAIKLAFKSLVKN
+307 KAIKLAFKSIVKN
-320 VVRDRV
+320 TVRDRV
-326 ISGGERLDGRSPT
+326 LSGGARLDGRTPT
-339 DIREISAEIGLLP
+339 DIRNISAEINLLP

-373 GMGRLEQML
+373 GMSRLEQML

-400 PYSTGEAYMMRGPK
+400 PYSTGEAYPMRGPK

-427 LVPVIPTKID
+427 LVPVVPPKVD

-484 LISKDENY
+484 LISKDDTY

-530 LPSDVLRKALNQAM
+530 LPADVLRKALNQAM

-555 DTISTP
+555 DTIAEP
-561 AESLSGNAPRLE
+561 AASLSGNAPRLE
-573 TVELPK
+573 TIELPK

-592 IRKIEEET
+592 IKKIEEET
-600 GVSVE
+600 GCSVE

-610 ILTLGSTEEDSLAAA
+610 ILTLGSTEEEAIAAG
-625 KEMVMLIID
+625 KEMVMMIID
-634 PPEVEVDT
+634 PPEAEVGAE
-642 DYDGEVVSVATYGAF
+642 YDGEIVSVATYGAF
-657 INILPGRDGLL
+657 VNILPGRDGLL
-668 HISKFHSEKRVKNPE
+668 HVSKFHSSKRVNNTE
-683 NVLNIGDKIKVHV
+683 AVVSVGDKVKVKV

-707 LLEDLDIPEESIDT
+707 PVEDLEVPDDAVGDGNSKSNDRRPPRNKSNNRN
-721 GGGNRGNRD
+721 NRGERKPKN
-730 SRPRR
+730 
-735 NDRSGRGNSGRGNS
+735 GGK
-749 GRGNS
+749 
-754 DRGNR
+754 
-759 SSRQSD
+759 SSN
-765 DSSKRKRVS
+765 RKRVS
-774 FEDEFEKGI
+774 FEDEFEKGL

>member
-1 MSVTN
+1 MSIDN
-6 VTCKI
+6 VKVNI
-11 GDKEIKFETGKL
+11 GNAEIGFETGKL
-23 ALQAPGAV
+23 ALQAPGSV

-38 NVLVTTVANETVR
+38 TVLVTTVANKSVR
-51 EGIDFFPLTVDV
+51 DGIDFFPLTVDV

-102 FKEGFRCETQIIA
+102 FKDGFRCETQIIA

-124 EYDVLALNAASLGLQ
+124 EYDILALNAASLGLQ
-139 LAGVPLDS
+139 LAGVPLES
-147 PIGAVRMS
+147 AVGAVRMS
-155 LINDNWVPQASNTE
+155 LINDNWVVQATNTE
-169 LEDSVFDMVIAGN
+169 LEESVFDMVVAGS
-182 LNEKGEVDIVMVEA
+182 LNPKGEIDIVMVEA
-196 GASDNAFEKIDA
+196 GATDNAFNKIDE
-208 GSKAPSEELVADGID
+208 GSDAPSENIVADGID
-223 SSKQFISELI
+223 MSKEFIAKLI
-233 AAQAE
+233 EAQKE
-238 LVSKNDVPVT
+238 LVAKRDVPEI
-248 DWPLVEDFSKELK
+248 DWPIVEDYSEELK
-261 SDIEDSY
+261 SQISEAFGSDIEAAM
-268 KSEVENITSIT
+268 VIT
-279 DRKERSNKQSELE
+279 DRAERSEKQSELQE
-292 EQVVEKYIN
+292 LAVEKFLD
-301 EEEDNT
+301 EEDDNT
-307 KAIKLAFKSLVKN
+307 KAIKLAFKSIVKN
-320 VVRDRV
+320 TVRDRV
-326 ISGGERLDGRSPT
+326 LSGGARLDGRTPT
-339 DIREISAEIGLLP
+339 DIRNISAEINLLP

-373 GMGRLEQML
+373 GMSRLEQML

-400 PYSTGEAYMMRGPK
+400 PYSTGEAYPMRGPK

-427 LVPVIPTKID
+427 LVPVIPPKVD

-484 LISKDENY
+484 LISKDDTY

-530 LPSDVLRKALNQAM
+530 LPADVLREALNQAM

-555 DTISTP
+555 DTIAEP

-573 TVELPK
+573 TIELPK

-592 IRKIEEET
+592 IKKIEEET
-600 GVSVE
+600 GCTVE

-610 ILTLGSTEEDSLAAA
+610 ILTLGSTEEKAIAAG

-634 PPEVEVDT
+634 PPEAEVGAE
-642 DYDGEVVSVATYGAF
+642 YDGEVVSVATYGAF
-657 INILPGRDGLL
+657 VNILPGRDGLL
-668 HISKFHSEKRVKNPE
+668 HVSKFHSTKRVNNTE
-683 NVLNIGDKIKVHV
+683 SVVTVGDKIKVKV

-707 LLEDLDIPEESIDT
+707 PVEDLDVPDDAVSEGSNKSNDRRPPRNRSNNRN
-721 GGGNRGNRD
+721 NRGE
-730 SRPRR
+730 R
-735 NDRSGRGNSGRGNS
+735 NSKNSGK
-749 GRGNS
+749 
-754 DRGNR
+754 
-759 SSRQSD
+759 SSN
-765 DSSKRKRVS
+765 RKRVS
-774 FEDEFEKGI
+774 FEDDFEKGL

>member
-63 EERMYSAGKIPG
+63 EERMYAAGKIPG

-182 LNEKGEVDIVMVEA
+182 LNDKGEVDIVMVEA

-238 LVSKNDVPVT
+238 LVSKNEVPVT

-261 SDIEDSY
+261 SHIEDSY

-307 KAIKLAFKSLVKN
+307 KEIKLAFKSLVKN

-326 ISGGERLDGRSPT
+326 ISGGPRLDGRSPT
-339 DIREISAEIGLLP
+339 NIREISAEIGLLP

-427 LVPVIPTKID
+427 LVPVIPNKID

-530 LPSDVLRKALNQAM
+530 LPSDVLRKALSQAM

-555 DTISTP
+555 DTISEP

-730 SRPRR
+730 SRPKR
-735 NDRSGRGNSGRGNS
+735 NDRSGRGNSGK
-749 GRGNS
+749 
-754 DRGNR
+754 GNR
-759 SSRQSD
+759 SSRQSN

>member
-1 MSVTN
+1 MSIDN
-6 VTCKI
+6 VKVDI
-11 GDKEIKFETGKL
+11 GKAEIGFETGKL
-23 ALQAPGAV
+23 ALQAPGSV

-38 NVLVTTVANETVR
+38 TVLVTTVANKSVR
-51 EGIDFFPLTVDV
+51 DGIDFFPLTVDV

-102 FKEGFRCETQIIA
+102 FKDGFRCETQIIA

-124 EYDVLALNAASLGLQ
+124 EYDILALNAASLGLQ
-139 LAGVPLDS
+139 LAGVPLES
-147 PIGAVRMS
+147 AVGAVRMS
-155 LINDNWVPQASNTE
+155 LINDNWVVQATNSE
-169 LEDSVFDMVIAGN
+169 LEDSVFDMVVAGS
-182 LNEKGEVDIVMVEA
+182 LNPKGEIDIVMVEA
-196 GASDNAFEKIDA
+196 GATDNAFAKIDE
-208 GSKAPSEELVADGID
+208 GSAAPSENIVADGID
-223 SSKQFISELI
+223 MSKEFISKLI
-233 AAQAE
+233 EAQKE
-238 LVSKNDVPVT
+238 LVAKRDVPEI
-248 DWPLVEDFSKELK
+248 DWPIIEDYSEELK
-261 SDIEDSY
+261 SQISEAFGSDIE
-268 KSEVENITSIT
+268 TAMAIT
-279 DRKERSNKQSELE
+279 DRAERSEKQSELQ
-292 EQVVEKYIN
+292 EQAVEKFLD
-301 EEEDNT
+301 EEDDNT
-307 KAIKLAFKSLVKN
+307 KAIKLAFKSIVKN
-320 VVRDRV
+320 TVRDRV
-326 ISGGERLDGRSPT
+326 LSGGARLDGRTPT
-339 DIREISAEIGLLP
+339 DIRNISAEINLLP

-373 GMGRLEQML
+373 GMSRLEQML

-400 PYSTGEAYMMRGPK
+400 PYSTGEAYPMRGPK

-427 LVPVIPTKID
+427 LVPVVPPKVD

-484 LISKDENY
+484 LISKDDTY

-519 TALQLDMKIEG
+519 TALQLDIKIEG
-530 LPSDVLRKALNQAM
+530 LPADVLRKALSQAM

-555 DTISTP
+555 DTIAEP

-573 TVELPK
+573 TIELPK

-592 IRKIEEET
+592 IKKIEEET
-600 GVSVE
+600 GCSVE

-610 ILTLGSTEEDSLAAA
+610 ILTLGSTEEEAISAG

-634 PPEVEVDT
+634 PPEAEVGAE
-642 DYDGEVVSVATYGAF
+642 YDGEVVSVATYGAF

-668 HISKFHSEKRVKNPE
+668 HVSKFHSSKRVNNTE
-683 NVLNIGDKIKVHV
+683 AVVSVGDKIRVNV

-707 LLEDLDIPEESIDT
+707 PVEDLEIPEEAE
-721 GGGNRGNRD
+721 GGESNNSRDRKPSRSRNGNKNGRDKKSDNRGK
-730 SRPRR
+730 
-735 NDRSGRGNSGRGNS
+735 
-749 GRGNS
+749 
-754 DRGNR
+754 
-759 SSRQSD
+759 SSN
-765 DSSKRKRVS
+765 RKRVS
-774 FEDEFEKGI
+774 FEDEFEKGL

>member
-63 EERMYSAGKIPG
+63 EERMYAAGKIPG

-182 LNEKGEVDIVMVEA
+182 LNENGEVDIVMVEA

-238 LVSKNDVPVT
+238 LVSKNEVPVT
-248 DWPLVEDFSKELK
+248 DWPIVEDFSKELK

-301 EEEDNT
+301 EEEDNS

-530 LPSDVLRKALNQAM
+530 LPSDVLRKALTQAM

-555 DTISTP
+555 DTISAP

-749 GRGNS
+749 

-759 SSRQSD
+759 SSRESD

>member
-63 EERMYSAGKIPG
+63 EERMYAAGKIPG

-182 LNEKGEVDIVMVEA
+182 LNDKGEVDIVMVEA

-238 LVSKNDVPVT
+238 LVSKNEVPVI
-248 DWPLVEDFSKELK
+248 DWPLIEDFSKELK

-279 DRKERSNKQSELE
+279 DRTERSNKQSELE

-307 KAIKLAFKSLVKN
+307 KEIKLAFKSLVKN

-326 ISGGERLDGRSPT
+326 ISGGARLDGRTPT

-427 LVPVIPTKID
+427 LVPVIPNKID

-519 TALQLDMKIEG
+519 PALQLDMKIEG
-530 LPSDVLRKALNQAM
+530 LPSDVLRKALSQAM

-555 DTISTP
+555 DTISEP

-721 GGGNRGNRD
+721 GGGNRD
-730 SRPRR
+730 SRSKR
-735 NDRSGRGNSGRGNS
+735 NDRSARGNSG
-749 GRGNS
+749 
-754 DRGNR
+754 RGNR
-759 SSRQSD
+759 SSRQSN